1 MPTHGFS
8 PTHTA
13 VLRPKLVI
21 RHAPGNTMNQLASI
35 RIFAKIAE
43 YLNFAEAAKQLG
55 ISNSVVTRS
64 VATLEEHLGVRL
76 VNRTTRRVSLT
87 VTGQLYWER
96 CIELLRQLDDMD
108 ECIASAVEQPT
119 GSLRIAASSLYATT
133 DLPDVLAAYRAQ
145 EPRMSFDLTVF
156 DNMSDVA
163 ASEFDVCFSAER
175 HLRDSSL
182 VCRPLAQ
189 TRDVIVAS
197 PDYLARRPAPSTPGE
212 LASHDVL
219 VASDAPSR
227 YWEFRDAHGTQR
239 VVVRPILNIQSPQ
252 VVKRAVQAGL
262 GIARLSRSF
271 VQNEL
276 ANGSLRAL
284 LGDVTLC
291 GDERTVWLLYFGQ
304 PHMAVALRSFV
315 DFVVERYR
323 LKPLESKARSDVRVG
338 PVQHQSSNTELLWG
352 EIL

>member
-1 MPTHGFS
+1 
-8 PTHTA
+8 
-13 VLRPKLVI
+13 
-21 RHAPGNTMNQLASI
+21 MNQLASI
-35 RIFAKIAE
+35 RIFAKVAE

-55 ISNSVVTRS
+55 ISSSVVTRS

-76 VNRTTRRVSLT
+76 VNRTTRCVSLT
-87 VTGQLYWER
+87 GTGQLYWTR

-108 ECIASAVEQPT
+108 ECIASAVEQPA
-119 GSLRIAASSLYATT
+119 GALRIAASSLYAAT

-175 HLRDSSL
+175 RLRDSSL

-197 PDYLARRPAPSTPGE
+197 PDYLARCPAPRTPGE
-212 LASHDVL
+212 LASHDLL

-227 YWEFRDAHGTQR
+227 YWEFRDAHGSQR
-239 VVVRPILNIQSPQ
+239 VVVQPVMNIQSPQ

-271 VQNEL
+271 VRNEL

-284 LGDVTLC
+284 LEDAPLC
-291 GDERTVWLLYFGQ
+291 GDERTVCLLFSRQ
-304 PHMAVALRSFV
+304 PHMTVALRSFV

-323 LKPLESKARSDVRVG
+323 QKPLASKAQDEAFVG
-338 PVQHQSSNTELLWG
+338 QEQHL
-352 EIL
+352 

>member
-1 MPTHGFS
+1 
-8 PTHTA
+8 
-13 VLRPKLVI
+13 
-21 RHAPGNTMNQLASI
+21 MNQLASI
-35 RIFAKIAE
+35 RIFAKVAE
-43 YLNFAEAAKQLG
+43 CLNFAEAAKQLG

-76 VNRTTRRVSLT
+76 VNRTTRHVSLT
-87 VTGQLYWER
+87 GTGQMYWKR
-96 CIELLRQLDDMD
+96 SIELLRQLDEMD
-108 ECIASAVEQPT
+108 ECIASAMGQPA

-156 DNMSDVA
+156 DNMSDVTT
-163 ASEFDVCFSAER
+163 SEFDICFSAER
-175 HLRDSSL
+175 RLRDSSL

-197 PDYLARRPAPSTPGE
+197 PNYLARCPAPKTPGD

-227 YWEFRDAHGTQR
+227 YWEFCDAHGTQR
-239 VVVRPILNIQSPQ
+239 VVVNPIMNIQSPQ
-252 VVKRAVQAGL
+252 IVKRAVQAGL

-271 VQNEL
+271 VRNEL

-284 LGDVTLC
+284 LDSVPLC
-291 GDERTVWLLYFGQ
+291 GDERTVWLLYSGQ
-304 PHMAVALRSFV
+304 PYMAVALRSFI

-323 LKPLESKARSDVRVG
+323 QKPPEIKAQNEACVS
-338 PVQHQSSNTELLWG
+338 PAQHRSSNTELLFSR
-352 EIL
+352 IL

>member
-1 MPTHGFS
+1 
-8 PTHTA
+8 
-13 VLRPKLVI
+13 
-21 RHAPGNTMNQLASI
+21 MNQLASI
-35 RIFAKIAE
+35 RIFAKVAE
-43 YLNFAEAAKQLG
+43 CLNFAEAAKQLG

-64 VATLEEHLGVRL
+64 VAKLEEHLGVRL

-87 VTGQLYWER
+87 GTGQLYWKR
-96 CIELLRQLDDMD
+96 CIELLRQLNDMD
-108 ECIASAVEQPT
+108 ECIASAVGQPA

-133 DLPDVLAAYRAQ
+133 DLPEVLAAYRAQ
-145 EPRMSFDLTVF
+145 ESRMSFDLTVF

-163 ASEFDVCFSAER
+163 ASEFDVCFSTER
-175 HLRDSSL
+175 RLRDSSL

-197 PDYLARRPAPSTPGE
+197 PDYLARCPAPRTPGE
-212 LASHDVL
+212 LVSHDVL

-227 YWEFRDAHGTQR
+227 YWEFRDTHGTQR
-239 VVVRPILNIQSPQ
+239 VVVQPIMNIQSPH

-271 VQNEL
+271 VRAEL
-276 ANGSLRAL
+276 ANGSLRTL
-284 LGDVTLC
+284 LDDATLC
-291 GDERTVWLLYFGQ
+291 GDERTVWLLYSGQ
-304 PHMAVALRSFV
+304 PYMAVALRSFV

-323 LKPLESKARSDVRVG
+323 QKRPENRAQKEECVR
-338 PVQHQSSNTELLWG
+338 PAQRQSSNTELLWG

>member
-1 MPTHGFS
+1 
-8 PTHTA
+8 
-13 VLRPKLVI
+13 
-21 RHAPGNTMNQLASI
+21 
-35 RIFAKIAE
+35 
-43 YLNFAEAAKQLG
+43 
-55 ISNSVVTRS
+55 
-64 VATLEEHLGVRL
+64 
-76 VNRTTRRVSLT
+76 
-87 VTGQLYWER
+87 
-96 CIELLRQLDDMD
+96 
-108 ECIASAVEQPT
+108 
-119 GSLRIAASSLYATT
+119 
-133 DLPDVLAAYRAQ
+133 
-145 EPRMSFDLTVF
+145 MSFDLTVF
-156 DNMSDVA
+156 DNMSDVS

-323 LKPLESKARSDVRVG
+323 RKPLESKARNDVRVG
-338 PVQHQSSNTELLWG
+338 PAQHQPSNTELLWG
-352 EIL
+352 GIL